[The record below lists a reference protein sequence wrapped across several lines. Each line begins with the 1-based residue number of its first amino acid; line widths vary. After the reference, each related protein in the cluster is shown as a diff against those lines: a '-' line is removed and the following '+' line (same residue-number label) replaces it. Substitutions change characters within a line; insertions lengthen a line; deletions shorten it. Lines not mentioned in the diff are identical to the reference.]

1 MDPTEDMC
9 KSLVKWLQRLAP
21 NRTKT
26 VSEICDGVGILEAL
40 LQIEPNYFG
49 QLQPKIKKDVG
60 ANWRLR
66 VSNLKK
72 ISEAVIEYYQD
83 LLSMQ
88 IADKGK
94 PDVGKIGESSDAV
107 QLGKLLR
114 LVLGC
119 AINCERKQ
127 EYITLIME
135 MEESVQQNI
144 MQTIQQLEEVAM
156 GPGKTG
162 LSMLILD
169 SDARVAKLVSDLE
182 AANEAKEALILQN
195 QQMEQQLS
203 IMQEER
209 KNLEQQIES
218 LQQKEIKGP
227 DPRRQMELLK
237 EEKFKAEVMRDDF
250 NAKLLEQ
257 EKQLLAYQERI
268 AELQIAASDSTRLK
282 DEVDALTESA
292 SKVDDLEQTVA
303 SYKRKLEDYQDLK
316 KQVQKLEAKNIE
328 YLQKTMEMEEELT
341 KNSSWRNQCE
351 AYRNQIVELQ
361 QKLDEEAQRADKAQ
375 FSQENLESK
384 AVALQAER
392 NRLLLE
398 RDSLR
403 EENEEL
409 KLGHV
414 KASEAGAAVAQ
425 ELTPA
430 DLKARLRFLE
440 RENKTLRLAQQE
452 LDTKQLALDQALGRS
467 EKLQQQNRT
476 LNQTVLRLEAQL
488 EELRGPDSTANPAI
502 TVKKLQEALA
512 AKEHELQ
519 TAQAKYQRNLE
530 KAREVAAQLESAES
544 DRVRGGT
551 MGATEERMLTAA
563 FYKLLGGLHRE
574 AADERLAVFGAQG
587 QSFLARQRQP
597 TPRKLPARP
606 NLNVEPVALFEGDS
620 LGIFTNPSELQ
631 PSSQLSTWQQL
642 HNRELQLA
650 VTHPPSNYFQE
661 MILWTNQGK
670 FWQFPINNEFG
681 LDEESK
687 VYFSEHIF
695 LEKYLEPW
703 CPARGP
709 LRHFM
714 ELVCVGLSKNS
725 YLTVEAKREHIE
737 WYKNYFEEKRQLLQ
751 EVGAFP
757 APPKDQPAIDQQ

>member
-1 MDPTEDMC
+1 
-9 KSLVKWLQRLAP
+9 
-21 NRTKT
+21 
-26 VSEICDGVGILEAL
+26 
-40 LQIEPNYFG
+40 
-49 QLQPKIKKDVG
+49 
-60 ANWRLR
+60 
-66 VSNLKK
+66 
-72 ISEAVIEYYQD
+72 
-83 LLSMQ
+83 
-88 IADKGK
+88 
-94 PDVGKIGESSDAV
+94 
-107 QLGKLLR
+107 
-114 LVLGC
+114 
-119 AINCERKQ
+119 
-127 EYITLIME
+127 ME

-144 MQTIQQLEEVAM
+144 MQTIQQLEEVTM

-182 AANEAKEALILQN
+182 TANEAKEALILQN
-195 QQMEQQLS
+195 QQIEQQLS

-209 KNLEQQIES
+209 KNLEHQIEA
-218 LQQKEIKGP
+218 LQQKETKGP

-257 EKQLLAYQERI
+257 EKQLLTYQEKI

-316 KQVQKLEAKNIE
+316 KQVQKLESKNIE
-328 YLQKTMEMEEELT
+328 YLQKNMEMEEELT
-341 KNSSWRNQCE
+341 KNNSWRTQCE

-375 FSQENLESK
+375 FSLENLESK

-414 KASEAGAAVAQ
+414 KANEAGAAVAQ

-430 DLKARLRFLE
+430 DLKARLRFLD

-488 EELRGPDSTANPAI
+488 EELRGPDIS
-502 TVKKLQEALA
+502 VKKLQESLA

-606 NLNVEPVALFEGDS
+606 NLYP
-620 LGIFTNPSELQ
+620 
-631 PSSQLSTWQQL
+631 
-642 HNRELQLA
+642 NR
-650 VTHPPSNYFQE
+650 
-661 MILWTNQGK
+661 
-670 FWQFPINNEFG
+670 
-681 LDEESK
+681 SK
-687 VYFSEHIF
+687 
-695 LEKYLEPW
+695 
-703 CPARGP
+703 
-709 LRHFM
+709 
-714 ELVCVGLSKNS
+714 
-725 YLTVEAKREHIE
+725 
-737 WYKNYFEEKRQLLQ
+737 
-751 EVGAFP
+751 
-757 APPKDQPAIDQQ
+757 